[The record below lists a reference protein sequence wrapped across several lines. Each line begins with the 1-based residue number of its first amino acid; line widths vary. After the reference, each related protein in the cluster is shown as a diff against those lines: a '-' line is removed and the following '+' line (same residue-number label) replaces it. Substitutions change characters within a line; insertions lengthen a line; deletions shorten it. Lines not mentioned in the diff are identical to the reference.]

1 MVLRVKII
9 FWGAAASAL
18 KTYDEDD
25 EFSPHGL
32 LVFSALET
40 AFVQFISGYGQ
51 IHHPIGVH
59 SSLTAITY
67 NPLSLTF
74 CHKSGRACL
83 EHLTG
88 ISTNKPFRQ
97 IRSYFRVHS

>member
-1 MVLRVKII
+1 MVLRVKIF
-9 FWGAAASAL
+9 FWGAAASVL
-18 KTYDEDD
+18 KTHDDD

-32 LVFSALET
+32 LVFSALDT
-40 AFVQFISGYGQ
+40 VFVQFISGYGQ

-67 NPLSLTF
+67 NPLSLRF
-74 CHKSGRACL
+74 CDKSGRACL
-83 EHLTG
+83 EHLTF

-97 IRSYFRVHS
+97 IRSYSRVHS